1 MAGGLPPD
9 AAGWEEEEQEKAAE
23 AEAAEAAEASA
34 SCNGNGN
41 GGGGSAS
48 STADRVYD
56 LLFDRVVVA
65 SKVLREPSLAL
76 LGSFIAG
83 TLGEWRARVCARV
96 RAEGLSLFRSGPEG
110 WGAALLTSICL
121 AGLCR
126 ESERE
131 EREAKCSSENLR
143 LSGRTGKKS
152 FHFSSVSA
160 TTKEEQTRER
170 PFLFS
175 LSREALSLSLP
186 EEKRFDPREPSLLLR
201 EAQREDEERR
211 RGELEEPPG

>member
-1 MAGGLPPD
+1 M
-9 AAGWEEEEQEKAAE
+9 
-23 AEAAEAAEASA
+23 
-34 SCNGNGN
+34 
-41 GGGGSAS
+41 
-48 STADRVYD
+48 
-56 LLFDRVVVA
+56 
-65 SKVLREPSLAL
+65 LREPSLAL